1 MSALKGGTEDR
12 RSLAYDAEPI
22 ICYAEERLPAKHGG
36 EELYE
41 RLPLAVSSGKAKL
54 VDEFEIAPLVARSF
68 SVKAGNLFRI
78 VCHKGPQIANMNI
91 WSLEN
96 PQEHFYSGKTREIHS
111 THLST
116 GDRLWSNMPFM
127 RPLATITCDTIGYG
141 WDRDGAGVHD
151 IIGSRCDPYTHK
163 LMTGRERHVCCHS
176 SLAKECRKHGWTEM
190 DVHDVMN
197 VFMCSGFT
205 KDSNQYLPNR

>member
-1 MSALKGGTEDR
+1 MMRK
-12 RSLAYDAEPI
+12 PI
-22 ICYAEERLPAKHGG
+22 ICYAEERLPAKDGG

-96 PQEHFYSGKTREIHS
+96 PQEHFCSGKTREIHS

-127 RPLATITCDTIGYG
+127 HPLATITCDTIGYG

-205 KDSNQYLPNR
+205 KDSNQYFTKPVSCIKDAENVL